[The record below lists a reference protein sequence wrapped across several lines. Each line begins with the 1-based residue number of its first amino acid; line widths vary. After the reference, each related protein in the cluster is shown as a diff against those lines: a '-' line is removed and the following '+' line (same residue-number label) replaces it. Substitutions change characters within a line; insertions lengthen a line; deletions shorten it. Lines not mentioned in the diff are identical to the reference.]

1 MKAPNGIWLLLRG
14 VHFDMDKPMVLLS
27 PLRLI
32 RACIKQRDRAR
43 RAERYIAIVQKEI
56 ERGCLVAE
64 FGCPYMPRW
73 EEDEDDDEPRLS
85 ERD

>member
-43 RAERYIAIVQKEI
+43 KVEAR
-56 ERGCLVAE
+56 L
-64 FGCPYMPRW
+64 
-73 EEDEDDDEPRLS
+73 EDLLSSLGDIRDDS
-85 ERD
+85 